1 MLKLYEIAQEYMQLC
16 EIVEDTD
23 VDEQV
28 FEDTLAGIEAELEEK
43 ADAYAVILANL
54 DNDTEKID
62 KEIERL
68 TKMKKILKS
77 RSDFLKRNLTDTML
91 LMNKKKFKTDIHS
104 YSISKN
110 APSLNILDEAKI
122 PEKYMIAQE
131 PKLDRKALLS
141 DVKANPEEFNGIAE
155 TKQTESLRIR

>member
-1 MLKLYEIAQEYMQLC
+1 MQLC
-16 EIVEDTD
+16 EIAEDTD
-23 VDEQV
+23 VDAQV
-28 FEDTLAGIEAELEEK
+28 FEDTLAGIEAELEVK
-43 ADAYAVILANL
+43 ADAYAVILTNL
-54 DNDTEKID
+54 DNDVEKID

-68 TKMKKILKS
+68 TKMKKTLKS
-77 RSDFLKRNLTDTML
+77 RSDFLKRNLTNTML
-91 LMNKKKFKTDIHS
+91 LMDKKKFKTDIHS

-110 APSLNILDEAKI
+110 APLLNILDEAKI
-122 PEKYMIAQE
+122 PEKYMVAQE

>member
-28 FEDTLAGIEAELEEK
+28 FEDTLAGIEAELEET

-77 RSDFLKRNLTDTML
+77 RSDFLKRNLTNTML

>member
-28 FEDTLAGIEAELEEK
+28 FEDILAGIEAELEEK

-77 RSDFLKRNLTDTML
+77 RSDFLKRNLTNTML

>member
-77 RSDFLKRNLTDTML
+77 RSDFLKRNLTNTML

-141 DVKANPEEFNGIAE
+141 DVKANPEGV
-155 TKQTESLRIR
+155 QWYC

>member
-1 MLKLYEIAQEYMQLC
+1 M
-16 EIVEDTD
+16 
-23 VDEQV
+23 
-28 FEDTLAGIEAELEEK
+28 FEDTLAGIEAELEVK
-43 ADAYAVILANL
+43 ADAYAVILTNL
-54 DNDTEKID
+54 DNDVEKID

-68 TKMKKILKS
+68 TKMKKTLKS
-77 RSDFLKRNLTDTML
+77 RSDFLKRNLTNTML
-91 LMNKKKFKTDIHS
+91 LMDKKKFKTDIHS

-122 PEKYMIAQE
+122 PEKYMVAQE

>member
-23 VDEQV
+23 VDAQV
-28 FEDTLAGIEAELEEK
+28 FEDTLAGIEAELEVK
-43 ADAYAVILANL
+43 ADAYAVILTNL
-54 DNDTEKID
+54 DNDVEKID

-68 TKMKKILKS
+68 TKMKKTLKS
-77 RSDFLKRNLTDTML
+77 RSDFLKRNLTNTML
-91 LMNKKKFKTDIHS
+91 LIDKKKFKTDIHS

-110 APSLNILDEAKI
+110 APSLNILDATKI
-122 PEKYMIAQE
+122 PEKYMVVQE
-131 PKLDRKALLS
+131 PKLDRQMLLA
-141 DVKANPEEFNGIAE
+141 DVKENPEKFAGIAE

>member
-16 EIVEDTD
+16 EIAEDTD
-23 VDEQV
+23 VDAQV
-28 FEDTLAGIEAELEEK
+28 FEDTLAGIEAELEVK
-43 ADAYAVILANL
+43 ADAYAVILTNL

-68 TKMKKILKS
+68 TKMKKTLKS

-91 LMNKKKFKTDIHS
+91 LMDKKKFKTDIHS

-122 PEKYMIAQE
+122 PEKYMVAQE

>member
-77 RSDFLKRNLTDTML
+77 RSDFLKRNLTNTML

-110 APSLNILDEAKI
+110 APSLNILDEARF
-122 PEKYMIAQE
+122 PGEVH
-131 PKLDRKALLS
+131 DCS
-141 DVKANPEEFNGIAE
+141 GAE
-155 TKQTESLRIR
+155 VG

>member
-16 EIVEDTD
+16 EIAEDTD
-23 VDEQV
+23 VDAQV

-77 RSDFLKRNLTDTML
+77 RSDFLKRNLTNTML

-122 PEKYMIAQE
+122 PEKCMIAQE

>member
-16 EIVEDTD
+16 EIAEDTD
-23 VDEQV
+23 VDAQV
-28 FEDTLAGIEAELEEK
+28 FEDTLAGIEAELEVK

-68 TKMKKILKS
+68 TKMKKTLKN
-77 RSDFLKRNLTDTML
+77 RSDFLKRNLTNTML
-91 LMNKKKFKTDIHS
+91 LMDKKKFKTDIHS

-131 PKLDRKALLS
+131 PKLDKKMLLV
-141 DVKANPEEFNGIAE
+141 DVKANPEEFKGIAE

>member
-1 MLKLYEIAQEYMQLC
+1 MLKLYEIA
-16 EIVEDTD
+16 EDTD
-23 VDEQV
+23 VDAQV
-28 FEDTLAGIEAELEEK
+28 FKDTLAGIEAELEVK
-43 ADAYAVILANL
+43 ADAYAVILTNL

-68 TKMKKILKS
+68 TKMKKTLKS
-77 RSDFLKRNLTDTML
+77 RSDFLKRNLTNTML

-122 PEKYMIAQE
+122 PEKYMVAQE
-131 PKLDRKALLS
+131 PKLDRKMLLA
-141 DVKANPEEFNGIAE
+141 DVKANPEKFAGIAE

>member
-1 MLKLYEIAQEYMQLC
+1 MLKLYEIAQECMQLC
-16 EIVEDTD
+16 EIAEDTD
-23 VDEQV
+23 VDAQV

-77 RSDFLKRNLTDTML
+77 RSDFLKRNLTNTML

>member
-1 MLKLYEIAQEYMQLC
+1 MSKCLKIHLP
-16 EIVEDTD
+16 
-23 VDEQV
+23 
-28 FEDTLAGIEAELEEK
+28 GIEAELEEK

-77 RSDFLKRNLTDTML
+77 RSDFLKRNLTNTML

-141 DVKANPEEFNGIAE
+141 DVKANPEGV
-155 TKQTESLRIR
+155 QWYC

>member
-77 RSDFLKRNLTDTML
+77 RSDFLKRNLTNTML

-131 PKLDRKALLS
+131 SKLDKKNAVSRCQSKS
-141 DVKANPEEFNGIAE
+141 ERVQRDC
-155 TKQTESLRIR
+155 

>member
-1 MLKLYEIAQEYMQLC
+1 MLKLYEIAEEYMQLC

-77 RSDFLKRNLTDTML
+77 RSDFLKRNLTNTML

>member
-28 FEDTLAGIEAELEEK
+28 FEDTLAGIEAELEVK
-43 ADAYAVILANL
+43 ADAYAVILTNL
-54 DNDTEKID
+54 DNDVEKID

-68 TKMKKILKS
+68 TKMKKTLKS
-77 RSDFLKRNLTDTML
+77 RSDFLKRNLTNTML
-91 LMNKKKFKTDIHS
+91 LMDKKKFKTDIHS
-104 YSISKN
+104 YSISKK

-122 PEKYMIAQE
+122 PEKYMVAQE

>member
-16 EIVEDTD
+16 EIAEDTD
-23 VDEQV
+23 VDAQV

-43 ADAYAVILANL
+43 ADA
-54 DNDTEKID
+54 EKID

-68 TKMKKILKS
+68 TKMKKVLKG
-77 RSDFLKRNLTDTML
+77 RSDFLKKNLTDTML
-91 LMNKKKFKTDIHS
+91 LMDKKKFKTDIHS

-131 PKLDRKALLS
+131 PKVDRKMLLA
-141 DVKANPEEFNGIAE
+141 DVKANPEKFAGIAE

>member
-68 TKMKKILKS
+68 
-77 RSDFLKRNLTDTML
+77 
-91 LMNKKKFKTDIHS
+91 KKKKKDFK
-104 YSISKN
+104 
-110 APSLNILDEAKI
+110 
-122 PEKYMIAQE
+122 
-131 PKLDRKALLS
+131 
-141 DVKANPEEFNGIAE
+141 
-155 TKQTESLRIR
+155 ESQ

>member
-77 RSDFLKRNLTDTML
+77 RSDFLKRNLTNTML

-110 APSLNILDEAKI
+110 APSLNILDEA
-122 PEKYMIAQE
+122 
-131 PKLDRKALLS
+131 RFRRS
-141 DVKANPEEFNGIAE
+141 
-155 TKQTESLRIR
+155 T

>member
-77 RSDFLKRNLTDTML
+77 RSDFLKRNLTNTML

-122 PEKYMIAQE
+122 PEKYMVAQE
-131 PKLDRKALLS
+131 PKLDRKMLLA
-141 DVKANPEEFNGIAE
+141 DVKANPEKFAGIAE

>member
-1 MLKLYEIAQEYMQLC
+1 MDA
-16 EIVEDTD
+16 
-23 VDEQV
+23 QV
-28 FEDTLAGIEAELEEK
+28 FEDTLAGIEAELEAK
-43 ADAYAVILANL
+43 ADAYAVILTNL

-62 KEIERL
+62 REIERL
-68 TKMKKILKS
+68 TKMKKTLKS

-91 LMNKKKFKTDIHS
+91 LMDKKKFKTDIHS

-141 DVKANPEEFNGIAE
+141 DVKANPEEFRGIAE

>member
-1 MLKLYEIAQEYMQLC
+1 MLKLYEIAGEYQALC
-16 EIVEDTD
+16 QIAEDAD
-23 VDEQV
+23 VDEKV
-28 FEDTLAGIEAELEEK
+28 FKDTLESIECELEVK
-43 ADAYAVILANL
+43 ADAYAMIVTNL
-54 DNDTEKID
+54 SGDVEKID

-68 TKMKKILKS
+68 TYMKKVLKN
-77 RSDFLKRNLTDTML
+77 RTDYLKRNLENAMI

-122 PEKYMIAQE
+122 PETYWVTQE
-131 PKLDRKALLS
+131 PKLDRKALLA
-141 DVKANPEEFNGIAE
+141 DVKVNPELFEGIVE

>member
-77 RSDFLKRNLTDTML
+77 RSDFLKRNLTNTML

-131 PKLDRKALLS
+131 SKLDK
-141 DVKANPEEFNGIAE
+141 KCC
-155 TKQTESLRIR
+155 

>member
-43 ADAYAVILANL
+43 ADAYAVILANF
-54 DNDTEKID
+54 D

-77 RSDFLKRNLTDTML
+77 RSDFLKRNLTNTML

-131 PKLDRKALLS
+131 SKLDKKNAVSRCQSKS
-141 DVKANPEEFNGIAE
+141 ERVQRDC
-155 TKQTESLRIR
+155 